1 MKQIP
6 DQTFRR
12 ILDMLDQIAKRLGQ
26 AAYDGRLPDGPLC
39 AQIGNAV
46 REVQKILVSIPTT
59 QETQ

>member
-1 MKQIP
+1 
-6 DQTFRR
+6 
-12 ILDMLDQIAKRLGQ
+12 MLDQIAKRLGQ